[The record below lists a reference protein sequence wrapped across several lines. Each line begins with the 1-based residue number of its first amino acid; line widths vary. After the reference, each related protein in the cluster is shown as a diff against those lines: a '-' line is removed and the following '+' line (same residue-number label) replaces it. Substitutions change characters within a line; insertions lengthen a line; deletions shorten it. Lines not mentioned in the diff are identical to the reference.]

1 MQAKSSIING
11 FLRVIGTLFT
21 KKIETTD
28 NISYNMH
35 SSTQIPFKVYG
46 GDANGQGISVGAG
59 GATIVGSGESA
70 KTCEPLLPAT
80 NEELWLASDGLIKIY
95 TGCQTIGNKA
105 GLIIS
110 NTRQFYP
117 DTNNTGTL
125 GTSGNKWNNI
135 YATTITGN
143 LVGNSSTAT
152 KLQTPRQINGTNFD
166 GSANITTAKWG
177 NARTVSVSGAAT
189 GSVDLDGS
197 ANKTL
202 SLLRRGASVGQS
214 STVVADKPW
223 YKFASVSIDA
233 DTEDREI
240 AFKVSNGYGLITASG
255 ILRAR
260 IRTDKNA
267 FRESSVFYWE
277 YANSGID
284 PNKFVMVYNTGTK
297 PTICELW
304 CKCDGDHSG
313 YQFAVISETT
323 RTARN
328 DTLWTLYT
336 TWSAG
341 SQTAP
346 TSGYTQL
353 VSSYLTIKN
362 PISGNAATAT
372 KLQTARTI
380 TFTGDVTGNL
390 TFDGSSNVS
399 AKLSYGNLPKSD
411 TFLSNITVATSSFTN
426 LVATISNAAF
436 TANSVV
442 DVYFA
447 EASIPVA
454 QKARITV
461 NSLNGSLQLKVAKL
475 PTANLVI
482 ESIRI
487 SNKS

>member
-35 SSTQIPFKVYG
+35 SSTQTPFKVYG
-46 GDANGQGISVGAG
+46 GDANGQGVSVGAG

-70 KTCEPLLPAT
+70 KACESLLPAT
-80 NEELWLASDGLIKIY
+80 TEELWLTSDGAIKIY
-95 TGCQTIGNKA
+95 TNCQTIGNKV
-105 GLIIS
+105 GVVLG
-110 NTRQFYP
+110 TGRQFYP
-117 DTNNTGTL
+117 DANNTGSL
-125 GTSGNKWNNI
+125 GTSGNKWNNV
-135 YATTITGN
+135 YATTFTGN
-143 LVGNSSTAT
+143 LAGNAT
-152 KLQTPRQINGTNFD
+152 SASKWATPRTLTI
-166 GSANITTAKWG
+166 A
-177 NARTVSVSGAAT
+177 GAAT
-189 GSVDLDGS
+189 ASASVDGT
-197 ANKTL
+197 ANKTFT
-202 SLLRRGASVGQS
+202 LLRRGASVGQS
-214 STVVADKPW
+214 TDVVADKPW
-223 YKFASVSIDA
+223 YKFASVSIDVA
-233 DTEDREI
+233 YADREI
-240 AFKVSNGYGLITASG
+240 AFKVSNGYSITTASG

-260 IRTDKNA
+260 IRTGKDG
-267 FRESSVFYWE
+267 FREISTFYWE

-284 PNKFVMVYNTGTK
+284 PNKFVMVYNTGVK

-304 CKCDGDHSG
+304 CKCDGSHSG

-323 RTARN
+323 RTDRN
-328 DTLWTLYT
+328 DTLWTLYN
-336 TWSAG
+336 TWTAG
-341 SQTAP
+341 SQAAP

-372 KLQTARTI
+372 KLQTARSI

-426 LVATISNAAF
+426 LTATISNAAF
-436 TANSVV
+436 TSNSVV
-442 DVYFA
+442 DVYFS

-461 NSLNGSLQLKVAKL
+461 NSQNGSLQLKAVKL